1 MKASPTTTLRSGSLM
16 VNDVS
21 GGDETLMLA
30 RIEERIA
37 GEGDGEQRYLA
48 SSARLLKLR
57 SGGGGKTSGRV
68 FS

>member
-48 SSARLLKLR
+48 SSARFLKLR